1 MTLAALAGL
10 TAWLALDGFRL
21 RVPVALAAGLA
32 PVSLLLAVVPL
43 AGVVAW
49 RRATAIRDARRTR
62 AHAETDV
69 ALLADLTALGL
80 RSGLAVRPAL
90 EAASQRVA
98 PALCEEV
105 AGVLAAIDRSGAA
118 VALSVADGM
127 ARGLYTTV
135 ASAAASGAPI
145 ESAVTAFAA
154 GRRAE
159 AHARH
164 LADLRRLPV
173 RMLLPLALLVLPG
186 FAVLVVGP
194 ALVESLSR
202 LAP

>member
-1 MTLAALAGL
+1 
-10 TAWLALDGFRL
+10 
-21 RVPVALAAGLA
+21 
-32 PVSLLLAVVPL
+32 VSLLLAVVPL